1 MPTAQEVIKEAVSS
15 LHGRHMKGLGFRKEG
30 NTWIRG
36 SRWPQLINI
45 QLSSS
50 NTSDEARIT
59 MNLGVF
65 VEELRQALGESPL
78 KGKLKEYDCSP
89 QVRIGRLRADGQ
101 DHWWM
106 VTPSTAPDAL
116 AEELFAEIAGRG
128 IPWLESLDSF
138 EGLAREFEKEKTH
151 FKAAVA
157 FHLAGIPIEA
167 EARMAEAAASA
178 NEYFRPKLLR
188 IARSLAIPIQA

>member
-1 MPTAQEVIKEAVSS
+1 
-15 LHGRHMKGLGFRKEG
+15 MKSLGFRKEG

-89 QVRIGRLRADGQ
+89 QVRIGRLRPDGQ
-101 DHWWM
+101 DHWWK

-116 AEELFAEIAGRG
+116 AEELFAEISGRG

-157 FHLAGIPIEA
+157 FHLAGMPTEA
-167 EARMAEAAASA
+167 GAKMSEAVASA

-188 IARSLAIPIQA
+188 IARSLAIPIRA

>member
-1 MPTAQEVIKEAVSS
+1 MPIAQEVIKEAVSL

-30 NTWIRG
+30 NTWVRT
-36 SRWPQLINI
+36 SKWPQLINI

-50 NTSDEARIT
+50 NTSDDARIT

-65 VEELRQALGESPL
+65 VGELRQALGETPL
-78 KGKLKEYDCSP
+78 KGKLKEYYCSP
-89 QVRIGRLRADGQ
+89 HVRIGKLRPDGQ
-101 DHWWM
+101 DHWWK
-106 VTPSTAPDAL
+106 VTPSTASEAL
-116 AEELFAEIAGRG
+116 AEELFAEISGRG
-128 IPWLESLDSF
+128 IPWLEGLDSF

-157 FHLAGIPIEA
+157 FHLAGMPIEA
-167 EARMAEAAASA
+167 EAMMAEAAASA
-178 NEYFRPKLLR
+178 NEHFRPRLLR